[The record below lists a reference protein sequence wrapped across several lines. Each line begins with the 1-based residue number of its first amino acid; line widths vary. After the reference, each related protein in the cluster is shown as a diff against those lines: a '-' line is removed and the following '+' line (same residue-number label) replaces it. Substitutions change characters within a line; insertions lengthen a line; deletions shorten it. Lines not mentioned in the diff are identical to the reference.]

1 MKKII
6 DEFRK
11 FALKGN
17 VIDLAIGIMI
27 GSAFNQIVTS
37 IVNDIVSPLL
47 AAVVGG
53 LNFDDY
59 KVILEP
65 ATRDDTGQV
74 LKEAVSMNYGAFFQV
89 LLNFLLVAVI
99 LFVAVKIINRAR
111 AKKPEPKTVT
121 PAELVLLTEIRD
133 LLKRK

>member
-6 DEFRK
+6 DEFKK

-37 IVNDIVSPLL
+37 IVNDIVSPVL
-47 AAVVGG
+47 AAVIGG
-53 LNFDDY
+53 LKFDDY
-59 KVILEP
+59 RVILEP
-65 ATRDDTGQV
+65 AIVDDAGKILQ
-74 LKEAVSMNYGAFFQV
+74 EAVAINYGTFFQV

-99 LFVAVKIINRAR
+99 LFVAVKVINRAR
-111 AKKPEPKTVT
+111 AKKPEPKTTT